1 MPDFG
6 PFSVDP
12 AQVAALGGASFGQFV
27 GRLLASEAA
36 AHGMVGTTLE
46 TTYLENVGDGGVD
59 AGLRDATGTSWLP
72 AGDSAWQFKAGDLP
86 PGACKTELLGASK
99 AIDILRSG
107 GSYRLVL
114 GASLTAAKMAAR
126 RAKLLEAAQ
135 ELGIDDA
142 ASRIEVLAADTLARW
157 IEEFPS
163 LAVSPL
169 LRNTGVIGQT
179 FEEWSRSIRHTTLW
193 VSSPERDAQIATLRS
208 AIVGGAQLDIHLD
221 GVSGLGKTRL
231 VLEALRGESYEPI
244 VLYSA
249 AADSFPV
256 TALTQ
261 LQSQRRSA
269 VVVIDECDR
278 KQHEIYA
285 QVLTTG
291 TAIRLVTIGEPGGFS
306 TRTPMISLNGFGDE
320 AMGKM
325 LQWNRPSLTPEAQRV
340 VVQIAAG
347 NIDYALKL
355 AQLAIEGIS
364 TSAGKLVTEDDLRAF
379 FTAQLPDGPLYLASC
394 ALAMFSRF
402 GFDGETSAEL
412 DLIAKGLGLSADDLR
427 SAAQE
432 LQRRGLMSK
441 QGRYRSVGPHP
452 VAIYLAARGW
462 EEYGHRVVADLL
474 PTLGPELTERLFKR
488 AAEVG
493 EFDAASPAMVA
504 VLDSGGAL
512 ASLESIGEGK
522 NSELLVHYAVLAPA
536 AVADRLE
543 GIVAAA
549 SEDELRQAGGIRR
562 DLVWTLEKLAWHSK
576 TFDQAADAL
585 LRLAV
590 AENESYSN
598 NASGTWVELF
608 GAMLPG
614 TAASPEARMAYLRAS
629 SESSDARVHA
639 LVVRA
644 AKRAL
649 DSNETIMVS
658 GEVQGGVVV
667 EPRGTPATLG
677 DVWAYRNSA
686 IDVLAALTVDGETA
700 IASDAAK
707 ALTDSLHGLLLTKA
721 NRDHL
726 GRVVAGLSDAVI
738 TEARIQIADLRSLF
752 DKTDTQDARPA
763 ALAEFES
770 ALPPESPSERLRVF
784 ASTRAWDR
792 DTETVAKELAETARQ
807 AQPSD
812 PAGALMELLSANQE
826 LAAAYAVGRA
836 LRLLELDCDEG
847 VARLSR
853 FAGTPNGE
861 TLIGFLHAIANEGD
875 VDVFDRVLDEI
886 DLPAI
891 TVLQYSVRG
900 ARTPAAATRVDRL
913 VERVTVAEAARVLFV
928 WMHEADQADSARYLR
943 DWQPRIASQADYN
956 AAVDFA
962 AMQVFRKPEPLAD
975 LDPAIEELVARRR
988 EFPAVGQESWDWSM
1002 LLRRQLDASPLSVV
1016 KLMADLIEADALSA
1030 FSGSEEAKLLQE
1042 AVGRAGDEAWFE
1054 LMDRLESGEWRLSFT
1069 SQEWLGAAASVS
1081 TAQQWVGESVE
1092 RARVL
1097 ANVTKPGGVTLA
1109 PVARFLL
1116 ETFGDDDRVQS
1127 YLVGQFIS
1135 GMWTGNES
1143 ERIAA
1148 QIAEVQGWIAEVGQ
1162 DPAVKAWGRKL
1173 VANLQGRLEGVVQEE
1188 EEQGW

>member
-12 AQVAALGGASFGQFV
+12 AQVAALGGANFGQFV

-59 AGLRDATGTSWLP
+59 AGLRHAAGTSWLP
-72 AGDSAWQFKAGDLP
+72 AGDSAWQFKAGNLS
-86 PGACKTELLGASK
+86 PGKCKTELLGASK
-99 AIDILRSG
+99 AIEILRAG

-114 GASLTAAKMAAR
+114 GASLTSAKIADR

-135 ELGIDDA
+135 ELGIDA
-142 ASRIEVLAADTLARW
+142 SSRIEVLAADSLARW
-157 IEEFPS
+157 TEEFPA

-208 AIVGGAQLDIHLD
+208 AILGGTQLDIHLD

-231 VLEALRGESYEPI
+231 VLEALRGESCEPI

-291 TAIRLVTIGEPGGFS
+291 TSIRLVTVGEPGGNS
-306 TRTPMISLNGFGDE
+306 TRTPMISLVGFGDE

-325 LQWNRPSLTPEAQRV
+325 LQANRPSLTPEAQRV

-364 TSAGKLVTEDDLRAF
+364 SSAGKLVTEDDLRAF
-379 FTAQLPDGPLYLASC
+379 FTEQLPDGPLFLASC

-402 GFDGETSAEL
+402 GFDGETSAEIE
-412 DLIAKGLGLSADDLR
+412 LIADGLGLPANDLR
-427 SAAQE
+427 DAAKE
-432 LQRRGLMSK
+432 LQRRGLLSK

-452 VAIYLAARGW
+452 VAIYLAAKGW
-462 EEYGHRVVADLL
+462 EEYGQRIVAELL
-474 PTLGPELTERLFKR
+474 PTLDPDLTERLFKR
-488 AAEVG
+488 AADVG
-493 EFDAASPAMVA
+493 EFDAASPAIA
-504 VLDSGGAL
+504 TVLDSGGAL
-512 ASLESIGEGK
+512 ASLESIAEGK

-543 GIVAAA
+543 DLVASA
-549 SEDELRQAGGIRR
+549 SEEELRQASGIRR
-562 DLVWTLEKLAWHSK
+562 DLVWTLEKLAWHSR
-576 TFDQAADAL
+576 TFEQAADAL

-614 TAASPEARMAYLRAS
+614 TAASPEARVAYLRAS
-629 SESSDARVHA
+629 SESSDARVRA
-639 LVVRA
+639 LVVGA

-649 DSNETIMVS
+649 DSYETIMVS
-658 GEVQGGVVV
+658 AEVQGGIVV

-686 IDVLAALTVDGETA
+686 IDLLAALTADDEEA

-707 ALTDSLHGLLLTKA
+707 ALTDSLHGLLLTQA
-721 NRDHL
+721 NREHL
-726 GRVVAGLSDAVI
+726 GRVIAGLSAAVI
-738 TEARIQIADLRSLF
+738 AEARMQIADLRSLF
-752 DKTDTQDARPA
+752 DKTDTQDARPT

-770 ALPPESPSERLRVF
+770 ALPQESPAERLRVL
-784 ASTRAWDR
+784 ANTRAWDR
-792 DTETVAKELAETARQ
+792 DTETVANDLVETARQ
-807 AQPSD
+807 ADTGD
-812 PAGALMELLSANQE
+812 PAGALIHLLSATRE
-826 LAAAYAVGRA
+826 LPGAYAIGRA
-836 LRLLELDCDEG
+836 LRLLDLDYDEG
-847 VARLSR
+847 VAKLSP

-861 TLIGFLHAIANEGD
+861 TLIGFLHALSNEGE
-875 VDVFDRVLDEI
+875 VDAFDRFLDET

-900 ARTPAAATRVDRL
+900 ARTAAAATRVDRL
-913 VERVTVAEAARVLFV
+913 VEQVTVAQAARVLFV

-943 DWQPRIASQADYN
+943 EWESRISSQADYN

-975 LDPAIEELVARRR
+975 IDPAIADLVARRR
-988 EFPAVGQESWDWSM
+988 DYPAVGQESWDWSM
-1002 LLRRQLDASPLSVV
+1002 LVRRQLEANPLGVV
-1016 KLMADLIEADALSA
+1016 KLMADLVEADALSA

-1042 AVGRAGDEAWFE
+1042 AVGLAGDEAWFE

-1069 SQEWLGAAASVS
+1069 SQEWLGTAASVG
-1081 TAQQWVGESVE
+1081 TAKQWVGESVE

-1097 ANVTKPGGVTLA
+1097 ANVTTPGGSPLA
-1109 PVARFLL
+1109 PIARFLL
-1116 ETFGDDDRVQS
+1116 EKFGHDDRVQS

-1162 DPAVKAWGRKL
+1162 APAVKAWGRKL
-1173 VANLQGRLEGVVQEE
+1173 VANLEGRLKGVVQEE
-1188 EEQGW
+1188 EERGW